1 MGDSKALPIVGGVM
15 LVLVLPL
22 IVVVALIVGGL
33 ASMDTAAAQC
43 VPSETEGATFAWPT
57 DRHEI
62 DQGWSD
68 PDSEGNSH
76 SGVDFEIDEGKKVYA
91 GEDGEIV
98 STADRQVRIKHD
110 RGVETRYK
118 YLKDISVRN
127 GQTVKRGDPIG
138 TVGSEDESTPG
149 LTGAHL
155 HFELWID
162 KENDGN
168 LVNTEP
174 EEDNLFG
181 DEGGADSG
189 GCGCSDLSGS
199 NNQQKAFNY
208 FASNGYTKEQAAGI
222 VGNMIHESGVEPGRK
237 EGTAPGTV
245 TNPSDV
251 VEFSGGW
258 GIVQWTPAGK
268 MINPS
273 RESGVDDAVIGSL
286 EYQLEFLKKQL
297 AGQTAIPEKHAGD
310 MLKQARTV
318 EDAAVAFGRYYERF
332 LGSDNLNHERYTQRK
347 TAAREVLETFGG
359 TAPSEGG
366 AGACGAGN
374 GDIVRTALQLA
385 WDTPN
390 HGHNPKPI
398 NPTYAQAVEDHNGS
412 SGDDVLTD
420 CGVFVATVMRMS
432 GVDKDY
438 APRGTTVQMEY
449 LRSSG
454 KYDIFDN
461 LNNEGQLKPGDI
473 FIIDGHTYLY
483 TGNYE
488 GGDGRTYNAASASL
502 HGHVPEASHVYFSD
516 DRGHYTVARLKQSGA
531 SD

>member
-1 MGDSKALPIVGGVM
+1 MGDSKALPILGGVM

-22 IVVVALIVGGL
+22 IIVVALIVGGL

-43 VPSETEGATFAWPT
+43 VPSESEGATFGWPT

-62 DQGWSD
+62 DQGWSE

-76 SGVDFEIDEGKKVYA
+76 SGVDFEIEAGKKVYA
-91 GEDGEIV
+91 AEDGEIV
-98 STADRQVRIKHD
+98 STADRQIRIKHD

-118 YLKDISVRN
+118 YLQDISVRN

-138 TVGSEDESTPG
+138 TVGSEDEATPG

-181 DEGGADSG
+181 DEAPAGSG
-189 GCGCSDLSGS
+189 GCGCSGLVGS

-251 VEFSGGW
+251 VTFSGGW

-273 RESGVDDAVIGSL
+273 RQAGVDDAVIASL

-297 AGQTAIPEKHAGD
+297 DGETAIPEEHAGD
-310 MLKQARTV
+310 MLKQTRTV

-347 TAAREVLETFGG
+347 TAAREVLATFGG
-359 TAPSEGG
+359 TAPSGG
-366 AGACGAGN
+366 CAGN
-374 GDIVRTALQLA
+374 GDIVQTALQLA
-385 WDTPN
+385 WNTPN

-398 NPTYAQAVEDHNGS
+398 DPTYAQAVRDHNGS
-412 SGDDVLTD
+412 SGEDVLTD

-432 GVDKDY
+432 GADPDY
-438 APRGTTVQMEY
+438 APRGTTAQMPY
-449 LRSSG
+449 LRNSG

-461 LNNEGQLKPGDI
+461 LTNEGQLKPGDI

-488 GGDGRTYNAASASL
+488 GSDGRTYNAASASWQ
-502 HGHVPEASHVYFSD
+502 GHVPEASHVYFSD

-531 SD
+531 TE

>member
-1 MGDSKALPIVGGVM
+1 MGDSKALPILGGVM

-22 IVVVALIVGGL
+22 IIVVALIVGGL

-76 SGVDFEIDEGKKVYA
+76 SGIDFEIEEGKKVYA

-98 STADRQVRIKHD
+98 STADRQIRIKHD

-162 KENDGN
+162 KGN
-168 LVNTEP
+168 NGDLVNTKP

-181 DEGGADSG
+181 DETGADSG
-189 GCGCSDLSGS
+189 GCGCSGLVGS

-251 VEFSGGW
+251 VTFSGGW

-273 RESGVDDAVIGSL
+273 RQAGIDDAVIASL

-297 AGQTAIPEKHAGD
+297 DGETAIPEEQAGD
-310 MLKQARTV
+310 MLKQTRTV

-347 TAAREVLETFGG
+347 TAAREVLATFGG
-359 TAPSEGG
+359 TAPAGG
-366 AGACGAGN
+366 CAGN
-374 GDIVRTALQLA
+374 GDIVQTALQLA
-385 WDTPN
+385 WNTPN

-398 NPTYAQAVEDHNGS
+398 DPTYAQAVRDHNGS
-412 SGDDVLTD
+412 SGEDVLTD

-432 GVDKDY
+432 GADPDY
-438 APRGTTVQMEY
+438 APRGTTAQLAY
-449 LRSSG
+449 LRNSG
-454 KYDIFDN
+454 KYDLFDN
-461 LNNEGQLKPGDI
+461 FTNEGQLKPGDI

-502 HGHVPEASHVYFSD
+502 YGHVPEASHVYFSD
-516 DRGHYTVARLKQSGA
+516 SRGHYTVARLKQSGA

>member
-1 MGDSKALPIVGGVM
+1 VGDSKALPIIGGVM

-22 IVVVALIVGGL
+22 VVVVALIVGGL

-68 PDSEGNSH
+68 PDAEGNNSH
-76 SGVDFEIDEGKKVYA
+76 SGIDFEIDEGKKVYA
-91 GEDGEIV
+91 AEDGEVV
-98 STADRQVRIKHD
+98 STAGNEIRIKHD

-118 YLKDISVRN
+118 YVKDISVRN
-127 GQTVKRGDPIG
+127 GQTVKRGDPIAA
-138 TVGSEDESTPG
+138 VGSGDETTPG
-149 LTGAHL
+149 LSGGHL

-162 KENDGN
+162 QKNDGN
-168 LVNTEP
+168 LVNTKP

-181 DEGGADSG
+181 DEAAPGG
-189 GCGCSDLSGS
+189 GCGCSGLVGS

-208 FASNGYTKEQAAGI
+208 FASNGYSKEQAAGI

-237 EGTAPGTV
+237 EGTPPGQV

-268 MINPS
+268 MITPS
-273 RESGVDDAVIGSL
+273 REAGVDDAVIGSL

-297 AGQTAIPEKHAGD
+297 EGKGPIPEKHAGD
-310 MLKQARTV
+310 MLKRTTTV
-318 EDAAVAFGRYYERF
+318 EDAAVAFGQYYERF
-332 LGSDNLNHERYTQRK
+332 LGSENPNHERYTQRK
-347 TAAREVLETFGG
+347 TAAREVLQTFGG
-359 TAPSEGG
+359 TAPSG
-366 AGACGAGN
+366 AGGCGAGN
-374 GDIVRTALQLA
+374 GDIVKTALQLA

-398 NPTYAQAVEDHNGS
+398 TPTYEQAVRDHNGS
-412 SGDDVLTD
+412 SGEDVLTD

-432 GVDKDY
+432 GVDKEY
-438 APRGTTVQMEY
+438 APRGTTAQMQY
-449 LRSSG
+449 LRNSG
-454 KYDIFDN
+454 KYEIFDN

-483 TGNYE
+483 TGPYK
-488 GGDGRTYNAASASL
+488 GGDGKTYNAASASL
-502 HGHVPEASHVYFSD
+502 YGHVPEASHVYFSD
-516 DRGHYTVARLKQSGA
+516 YRGHYTVARLKQSGA
-531 SD
+531 AD